1 MKDSIVAAAR
11 RVFLREGYRASIDAI
26 IQESGIARQTLYNHF
41 KDKRALFAAVIEAAS
56 FDTMKELRTLE
67 LDANADLATA
77 LRSFGN
83 AYMQGMLQ
91 PDNLAMTRLI
101 SESLA
106 EFPEA
111 GRIAYENGPERSI
124 AVLRDYLEAQRR
136 RGCIHCPSADL
147 VAESFY
153 GALVGPARFRYLLG
167 VNIKTSPAQRRRYVD
182 EIVALY
188 VRGLGARS
196 QDSHADTPRRNSPSS
211 RTTAR

>member
-56 FDTMKELRTLE
+56 FDTMKELRTLQ
-67 LDANADLATA
+67 LAADVPLESA
-77 LRSFGN
+77 LRSYGE
-83 AYMQGMLQ
+83 AYMQGMLH

-101 SESLA
+101 SESIA
-106 EFPEA
+106 EYPDA
-111 GRIAYENGPERSI
+111 GRIAYEKGSERSI
-124 AVLRDYLEAQRR
+124 AVLAGYLEGQHRAGRIR
-136 RGCIHCPSADL
+136 CPSPTL

-167 VNIKTSPAQRRRYVD
+167 VNLKTSPAQRRRYVD
-182 EIVALY
+182 EIVGLY
-188 VRGLGARS
+188 VRGLG
-196 QDSHADTPRRNSPSS
+196 RRRPGL
-211 RTTAR
+211 RGKKR